1 MKQTYTFRFE
11 TKLHALLK
19 SNAAKVGVSMSDYI
33 EAIMLLALK
42 KPVTVDPATRDEI
55 LEQVVADLP
64 EIHEPLPHEI
74 ADTHPIKQPTTTPVQ
89 FY

>member
-1 MKQTYTFRFE
+1 MKQTYTFRFD
-11 TKLHALLK
+11 TKLHSLLK
-19 SNAAKVGVSMSDYI
+19 SNAAKQRVSMSDYI
-33 EAIMLLALK
+33 EVLMLLALK
-42 KPVTVDPATRDEI
+42 KPIKVDPATRDEI

-74 ADTHPIKQPTTTPVQ
+74 ADNQQPTKPTTTPVQ